1 MAEYLEIPTDF
12 YGDAF
17 ERVMK
22 ETEATEARDEI
33 QIQKPRM
40 KDFNIPESQLK
51 WDQMILKMNE
61 CGIKTLNAI
70 EMITAR
76 QAEFDEACKKS
87 KN

>member
-1 MAEYLEIPTDF
+1 MAESPEIATDF

-22 ETEATEARDEI
+22 EIEARDEI

-76 QAEFDEACKKS
+76 QAELDEACKKS